1 MKFGKGEGTKQ
12 TSSFSSIFFCWT
24 CLWNEKGIICV
35 KARKVEEAMMSVT
48 TGERGTLRQLLV
60 LVLLV
65 DIGKSKTSSIDSS
78 NVWTDLEEDGS
89 MVCIPRFP
97 QLSLSE
103 GNWIIQFG
111 RAWRKA
117 QGRGTIW
124 TLLEPGMDICG
135 SEDVGYH
142 PRAKYLIPTSSSSAT
157 GMRL

>member
-12 TSSFSSIFFCWT
+12 TSSFSSIFCWT

-48 TGERGTLRQLLV
+48 TQERGTLRQLLV

-65 DIGKSKTSSIDSS
+65 GETSSIDSS
-78 NVWTDLEEDGS
+78 NVWAVLEEDGS
-89 MVCIPRFP
+89 MGCIPRFL

-111 RAWRKA
+111 RAWRTA
-117 QGRGTIW
+117 QGRG
-124 TLLEPGMDICG
+124 LLDFP
-135 SEDVGYH
+135 
-142 PRAKYLIPTSSSSAT
+142 
-157 GMRL
+157 